1 MEREIKHWQTNHKK
15 ERKHYRYKWDKATIM
30 ATVTTAPGIVSAFRA
45 LMRLASRLP
54 EKQRQGALIQIRTQ
68 FRSPLHT
75 ATLSDKLKEAGE
87 KIAYLRIITP
97 KHRSNS
103 DAGCWI
109 YKDGQPVQASGTTRN
124 GKNVHTNW
132 TGNNLDP
139 CSVKRHKVS
148 LKRAGFTNNLHA
160 KGIF

>member
-1 MEREIKHWQTNHKK
+1 
-15 ERKHYRYKWDKATIM
+15 M
-30 ATVTTAPGIVSAFRA
+30 ATATTAPGIASAFRT

-54 EKQRQGALIQIRTQ
+54 EKQRVGALTQIRVQ
-68 FRSPLHT
+68 FRSPLQD
-75 ATLSDKLKEAGE
+75 ATLNEKLKEADA

-97 KHRSNS
+97 KHRSTS
-103 DAGCWI
+103 DAGRWI
-109 YKDGQPVQASGTTRN
+109 YKDGQPVQTSGTTRS

-148 LKRAGFTNNLHA
+148 LKRAGFVNNVHA